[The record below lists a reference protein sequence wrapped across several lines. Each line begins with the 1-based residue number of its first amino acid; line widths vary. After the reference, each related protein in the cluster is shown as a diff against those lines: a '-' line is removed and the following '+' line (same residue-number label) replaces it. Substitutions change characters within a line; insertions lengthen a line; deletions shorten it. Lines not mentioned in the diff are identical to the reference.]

1 MMKAIKKRLLAMSI
15 ALAIVLP
22 SITLADKPN
31 FPSPQEICTMSDSK
45 TPPFDDSLDTPTG
58 P

>member
-15 ALAIVLP
+15 AVAVVLP
-22 SITLADKPN
+22 SITPADKPN
-31 FPSPQEICTMSDSK
+31 FPSTQEICTMSNSK
-45 TPPFDDSLDTPTG
+45 TPPFDDSLDTPTA